1 MYLFCYNDK
10 IIKILIKR
18 IDVMKISLSD
28 KISFCGKEAFN
39 RILFQPMEGC
49 DGTRNGAIGELTER
63 RYLRFVEGAPGVIWF
78 EATAVCN
85 EGRANPRQ
93 LYINESTS
101 DSFKALVNK
110 IKAKSMELHGF
121 EPIMIV
127 QLTHSGRY
135 SKPDGAPEPVVAYR
149 NALWEKGK
157 ENQPFKIATD
167 EYLATIPS
175 MYKKAAELA
184 LEAGFDGMDVKC
196 CHGYLFNEFLS
207 AYNREGLYG
216 GSLENR
222 TRLYFDCIDA
232 VNQAIGNKAF
242 VTTRLNSCDCFPYGY
257 GFGVNEK
264 EEIDL
269 TETKTIIRKLREK
282 GVELINL
289 TIGNPYLIPHTNR
302 PYAVKSPEDGKIG
315 MKRVYDVT
323 KEITKAFP
331 DIKFVVSALSY
342 EGENAV
348 SYAEKLLNEGV
359 GDIAGFGRMTF
370 AYPTFYIDYIKNG
383 ALDKNKVCIKCS
395 KCSELMRAGT
405 VSGCVIRDGD
415 VYMPIYREYVLKK

>member
-1 MYLFCYNDK
+1 MQ
-10 IIKILIKR
+10 
-18 IDVMKISLSD
+18 ISLSD
-28 KISFCGKEAFN
+28 KISVYGREVHN
-39 RILFQPMEGC
+39 RVLFQPMEGC
-49 DGTRNGAIGELTER
+49 DGTADGAVDELTRR
-63 RYLRFVEGAPGVIWF
+63 RYLRFAEGAPGIIWF

-93 LYINESTS
+93 LYINEKTVG
-101 DSFKALVNK
+101 SFKALISE
-110 IKAKSMELHGF
+110 IKTKSTILHGF
-121 EPIMIV
+121 EPIIIV

-135 SKPDGAPEPVVAYR
+135 SKPDGTPEPIVAYR
-149 NALWEKGK
+149 NELWEKGK
-157 ENQPFKIATD
+157 EAQPFKVATD
-167 EYLATIPS
+167 EYFDTIPA

-196 CHGYLFNEFLS
+196 CHGYLFNELLS
-207 AYNREGLYG
+207 AYNREGRYG

-232 VNQAIGNKAF
+232 VKEAIGDKAF

-257 GFGVNEK
+257 GFGVNENG
-264 EEIDL
+264 ETDL
-269 TETKTIIRKLREK
+269 TETKAIIEKLYEK
-282 GVELINL
+282 GIELVNL

-302 PYAVKSPEDGKIG
+302 PYAAKSPEDGRIG

-323 KEITKAFP
+323 KEITSSFP

-348 SYAEKLLNEGV
+348 KYAEKLLNEGV
-359 GDIAGFGRMTF
+359 GDFAGFGRMTF
-370 AYPTFYIDYIKNG
+370 AYPTFYKDYLKNG
-383 ALDKNKVCIKCS
+383 TLDKNKVCIKCS

-405 VSGCVIRDGD
+405 VSGCVIRDSEK
-415 VYMPIYREYVLKK
+415 YMPYYREYVMKK

>member
-1 MYLFCYNDK
+1 MKN
-10 IIKILIKR
+10 LISAP
-18 IDVMKISLSD
+18 IEIY
-28 KISFCGKEAFN
+28 GKTAQN
-39 RILFQPMEGC
+39 RVLFQPMEGC
-49 DGTRNGAIGELTER
+49 DGTADGAVDELATR
-63 RYLRFVEGAPGVIWF
+63 RYLRFAEGAPGIIWF

-93 LYINESTS
+93 LYINENTV
-101 DSFKALVNK
+101 DSFKTIVSE
-110 IKAKSMELHGF
+110 IKAKSKALHGF
-121 EPIMIV
+121 EPVIIV

-135 SKPDGAPEPVVAYR
+135 SKPDGTPEPIVAYR
-149 NALWEKGK
+149 NEVWEKGK
-157 ENQPFKIATD
+157 ESQPFVVATD
-167 EYLATIPS
+167 EYLATIPA
-175 MYKKAAELA
+175 MYAKAAKLS
-184 LEAGFDGMDVKC
+184 LEAGFDGIDVKC

-207 AYNREGLYG
+207 AYKREGAYG

-232 VNQAIGNKAF
+232 VKDAVGDKAF

-257 GFGVNEK
+257 GYGVNEN

-269 TETKTIIRKLREK
+269 TETKAIISGLKAK
-282 GVELINL
+282 GIELVNL

-302 PYAVKSPEDGKIG
+302 PYVPNTPEDGNIG

-323 KEITKAFP
+323 KEITSAFP
-331 DIKFVVSALSY
+331 DIKFVVSALTY

-348 SYAEKLLNEGV
+348 AYADKLLAEGV

-370 AYPTFYIDYIKNG
+370 AYPTFYKDYIEVG
-383 ALDKNKVCIKCS
+383 ELDKKKVCLKCS

-405 VSGCVIRDGD
+405 VSGCVVRDSEK
-415 VYMPIYREYVLKK
+415 YMPYYKEFVMKK

>member
-1 MYLFCYNDK
+1 MNK
-10 IIKILIKR
+10 LINTPADIYGRK
-18 IDVMKISLSD
+18 VH
-28 KISFCGKEAFN
+28 N

-49 DGTRNGAIGELTER
+49 DGTEDGAVDDLTFR
-63 RYLRFVEGAPGVIWF
+63 RYIRFSEGAPGIIWF

-93 LYINESTS
+93 LYINENTVG
-101 DSFKALVNK
+101 SFKELVSAV
-110 IKAKSMELHGF
+110 KAKSLELHGF
-121 EPIMIV
+121 EPIIIV

-135 SKPDGAPEPVVAYR
+135 SKPNGTPEPIVAYR
-149 NALWEKGK
+149 NSLWEKGK
-157 ENQPFKIATD
+157 EEQPFTVATD
-167 EYLATIPS
+167 KYLSTIPA
-175 MYKKAAELA
+175 MYEKAAKLA

-196 CHGYLFNEFLS
+196 CHGYLFNELLS
-207 AYNREGLYG
+207 AYDRPGSYG

-232 VNQAIGNKAF
+232 VKKAVGDKAF
-242 VTTRLNSCDCFPYGY
+242 VTTRLNACDCFPYGY

-269 TETKTIIRKLREK
+269 EETKQIIAKLREK
-282 GVELINL
+282 GIEFINF
-289 TIGNPYLIPHTNR
+289 TIGNPYLIPHINR
-302 PYAVKSPEDGKIG
+302 PYSVKSPEDGRIG

-331 DIKFVVSALSY
+331 DIKFAVSALSY

-348 SYAEKLLNEGV
+348 EYADKLLSSGI
-359 GDIAGFGRMTF
+359 GDFAGFGRMTF
-370 AYPTFYIDYIKNG
+370 AYPTFYKDYLETDK
-383 ALDKNKVCIKCS
+383 LDKNKVCIKCS

-405 VSGCVIRDGD
+405 VSGCVIRDSE
-415 VYMPIYREYVLKK
+415 VYMPYYNKFVLKK

>member
-1 MYLFCYNDK
+1 MNS
-10 IIKILIKR
+10 ILDTS
-18 IDVMKISLSD
+18 IDIY
-28 KISFCGKEAFN
+28 GKTAAN

-49 DGTRNGAIGELTER
+49 DGTTDGALGELTFR
-63 RYLRFVEGAPGVIWF
+63 RYLRFVEGAPGIIWF

-93 LYINESTS
+93 LYINENTVE
-101 DSFKALVNK
+101 SFKSVVAQ
-110 IKAKSMELHGF
+110 IKAKSLELHGF
-121 EPIMIV
+121 EPVMIV

-135 SKPDGAPEPVVAYR
+135 SKPNGTPEPIVAYR
-149 NALWEKGK
+149 NENWEKGK
-157 ENQPFKIATD
+157 EDQPFTVATD
-167 EYLATIPS
+167 EYLATIPA
-175 MYKKAAELA
+175 MYSEAAKLA

-207 AYNREGLYG
+207 AFEREGNYG

-232 VNQAIGNKAF
+232 VKNAVGEKAF

-264 EEIDL
+264 NEIDL
-269 TETKTIIRKLREK
+269 TETKLIIEKLREK
-282 GVELINL
+282 GIELVNL
-289 TIGNPYLIPHTNR
+289 TIGNPYLIPHINR
-302 PYAVKSPEDGKIG
+302 PYSVKSPEDGKIG

-323 KEITKAFP
+323 KEITASFP
-331 DIKFVVSALSY
+331 DIKFAVSALSY

-348 SYAEKLLNEGV
+348 KYAEKLISSGV
-359 GDIAGFGRMTF
+359 GDFAGFGRMTF
-370 AYPTFYIDYIKNG
+370 AYPSFYKDYLETG
-383 ALDKNKVCIKCS
+383 TLDKNKVCIKCS

-405 VSGCVIRDGD
+405 VSGCVIRDSE
-415 VYMPIYREYVLKK
+415 VYIPYYNKFVLKK